1 MRTNAISIANY
12 FIDKANEN
20 REGRHPFTLLRL
32 VKYVYIAYG
41 FGMAILDKKIIDERF
56 DKVEAWKYGPVIP
69 SVYHSFKHNGK
80 DPITTKSIVL
90 VQEEEDGT
98 PDFITPEIDRNNTAL
113 VKLLDFVWDR

>member
-41 FGMAILDKKIIDERF
+41 FGMAILDKKL
-56 DKVEAWKYGPVIP
+56 
-69 SVYHSFKHNGK
+69 SMN
-80 DPITTKSIVL
+80 VL
-90 VQEEEDGT
+90 IRSRRGNTVQ
-98 PDFITPEIDRNNTAL
+98 
-113 VKLLDFVWDR
+113 